1 MTPGQGTLRLE
12 YMQSVPR
19 QFIQLPAHSQSFA
32 NHTSYVRT
40 IYRWSRHRLPGSL
53 VMLVHRL
60 PSLLLMCSHWRLT
73 DLPSAKAFADLLL
86 DTLDE
91 LDECSVEPLPGR
103 SR

>member
-1 MTPGQGTLRLE
+1 
-12 YMQSVPR
+12 
-19 QFIQLPAHSQSFA
+19 
-32 NHTSYVRT
+32 
-40 IYRWSRHRLPGSL
+40 
-53 VMLVHRL
+53 MLVHCL

-73 DLPSAKAFADLLL
+73 DLPLEKGFADLLL